1 MTSGGKSLAL
11 SGVPEGVA
19 ARLVSLMRPPDSD
32 DGLPVLVDRDIV
44 ADARDKASPL
54 HGYFEWDDSV
64 AAEAHR
70 LAQAQSL
77 IRRVR
82 VTVIRGEDAPPV
94 KVRAWVAAADVV
106 AAASATKV
114 EPGAYLAIESV
125 AGRTE
130 FEASMLDSMRRDLE
144 QLKRKYTDTSALL
157 AMVREVLAT

>member
-54 HGYFEWDDSV
+54 HGYFEWDDSA

-144 QLKRKYTDTSALL
+144 QLKRKYKDTSALL
-157 AMVREVLAT
+157 AVVREVLAT